1 MFHPNKAYVL
11 WFPFFLFSYLRFS
24 HPGCSYLRDVSTSF
38 KTTGI
43 VENTHRA
50 VSGYATNRAVQAEKG
65 HLPSTRSQK
74 KACCSTVFFSPGVC
88 VD

>member
-1 MFHPNKAYVL
+1 MFHPTKAYVL
-11 WFPFFLFSYLRFS
+11 WFPFLFSYLRFS

-43 VENTHRA
+43 VGNTQA

-74 KACCSTVFFSPGVC
+74 KACCLTVC
-88 VD
+88 VN